1 MFRWKSSHQA
11 APAVAHRQTS
21 ALLQLRISGKNSR
34 FQNIFRGHTR
44 HQLSEACGSPCPCV
58 IGTKN
63 PYQTR
68 CNNNGMACIRSICE
82 YELARGKDR
91 TISVIFF
98 FFFFLM
104 ASVLAKFADF
114 SSLCCQVGV
123 QNGNPGDIFTCTSAL
138 QITASHGNLNM
149 DLKHNSR
156 RLHAGRSPA
165 CDKTKVQGNL
175 IQCATWWGS
184 HMTQKLAYMKLSVKK
199 TQPAYVLIST

>member
-1 MFRWKSSHQA
+1 MK
-11 APAVAHRQTS
+11 
-21 ALLQLRISGKNSR
+21 
-34 FQNIFRGHTR
+34 
-44 HQLSEACGSPCPCV
+44 
-58 IGTKN
+58 
-63 PYQTR
+63 
-68 CNNNGMACIRSICE
+68 SICE

-98 FFFFLM
+98 FVM

-123 QNGNPGDIFTCTSAL
+123 QNRNPGDIFTCMSAV

-149 DLKHNSR
+149 DLKHNSK

-175 IQCATWWGS
+175 IQCAT
-184 HMTQKLAYMKLSVKK
+184 
-199 TQPAYVLIST
+199 